1 VDDKLQALTADT
13 GGTLLTADYNLA
25 KVAEVKEL
33 KVLNLSELV
42 IALRPEVQPGDEL
55 QLKVVRDGKE
65 AEQGVGYL
73 DDGTMV
79 VVEGARGRQG
89 ERLAVVVTGA
99 LQNPTGRIVFAR
111 LEGAHAGGE
120 KGGQEPRSG
129 AARAER
135 PKGRSR

>member
-1 VDDKLQALTADT
+1 
-13 GGTLLTADYNLA
+13 
-25 KVAEVKEL
+25 
-33 KVLNLSELV
+33 V

-89 ERLAVVVTGA
+89 ERLAVVITGA

-111 LEGAHAGGE
+111 LEGANAGGE
-120 KGGQEPRSG
+120 KGSQEKGSQEKMG
-129 AARAER
+129 TARTER